1 MNPLDRIGEWD
12 KRISQASLE
21 GPYENWLH
29 QEIPFGL
36 RSLFLAPWRA
46 YMDTWDS
53 RRYLDVLGVNFNV
66 RAEEAEATA
75 QVLGEAGIRSA
86 RIEIGWANLKYE
98 DESQIVDYKAAEY
111 RTIFNAFK
119 KYGIRPLILL
129 NANSGLPVPHQYLTL
144 EITRIAAAGAR
155 EIYVSDVSQIQPG
168 YTGLHEMSYHTMFPV
183 ITAVEPET
191 GRLTLSAPLPRQLP
205 QGKYT
210 FMKLKYRPFAGYEIA
225 GQANPSGPETVN
237 GWMRYVQTVTSF
249 VRDALGTAGQPDAGF
264 DVEVWNEYMFGS
276 EFLDIN
282 NYYDPDLT
290 FSKPITYT
298 HNGETVTGVEA
309 ILPMTV
315 DFVKNPQNALPGV
328 RVISGF
334 ANQRPWESGTEM
346 YPRQDGF
353 SRHYYTS
360 YSLEELMIN
369 PVSFPRND
377 EFTVDAK
384 AERDGIPAPNKV
396 DRIIPGTNVIP
407 VHVKAFPEVVFYA
420 YQTEFVV
427 RDLQPYPGPWYTH
440 HRYSNPG
447 NGHEAEVWMTETNFY
462 RMGMAQELSARAGV
476 DLNDE
481 RIARLLHHLAA
492 KTTLRIFVFY
502 GHKGIQTVN
511 LFAAKDPD
519 TNFSL
524 IPLSFYNELA
534 ENGYT
539 LTDSVREH
547 IGPQVR
553 AVANL
558 TRFMQAGERID
569 NPRFLQVKDI
579 VEHMPRVV
587 FQAHATEE
595 HPHRYHRDDL
605 AVMPY
610 QLSANKFAVGYY
622 VVTRNILHS
631 WKDELDVLD
640 PQRYDMPP
648 QVFEI
653 TLSNV
658 RGNGAA
664 VLVYDPVTGE
674 ESPATIVRSAL
685 TEITVRVE
693 AVDYPR
699 FLVITESQAGPLLQ
713 EPKLEYQQ
721 QGSTL
726 SFVPNVDGRVTI
738 SWGPYPIRARGSF
751 TMEEFAGENLEN
763 LIATS
768 QVPIIRHYNS
778 LASRKGSWRWTG
790 TIVPKYTEEY
800 HFILDTDNSERP
812 KLWICDQLVIEGNGR
827 LRGSIML
834 EAGKAYTLTLT
845 YSTPY
850 ASPHTAT
857 LYWASASQPR
867 EVVAPSPADGNRMVR
882 NVSSGQRVTVRLPG
896 LAVKDGVKVELS
908 SSGLS
913 TRYPHWDY
921 DVRGVIW

>member
-1 MNPLDRIGEWD
+1 MNPLDQIGKWD
-12 KRISQASLE
+12 KRISQASMD
-21 GPYENWLH
+21 GPYENWMH

-46 YMDTWDS
+46 YMDTWDA

-66 RAEEAEATA
+66 RAEEAEAAA
-75 QVLGEAGIRSA
+75 QVLSEAGIRSA
-86 RIEIGWANLKYE
+86 RVEIGWANLKYE
-98 DESQIVDYKAAEY
+98 DETQIVDYKAAEY
-111 RTIFNAFK
+111 TTIFQAFK
-119 KYGIRPLILL
+119 KHGIRPLILF

-144 EITRIAAAGAR
+144 ELTRIAPSGTR
-155 EIYVSDVSQIQPG
+155 EIYVSDVSQIKPG
-168 YTGLHEMSYHTMFPV
+168 YTGLHEMSYHTMFPI
-183 ITAVEPET
+183 ITEVDSAS
-191 GRLTLSAPLPRQLP
+191 GRLTLSAPLPRQLS
-205 QGKYT
+205 QGEHT
-210 FMKLKYRPFAGYEIA
+210 FMKLKYRPFAGYEMT
-225 GQANPSGPETVN
+225 GQANPSGQETVN
-237 GWMRYVQTVTSF
+237 GWMRYVQTVTTF
-249 VRDALGTAGQPDAGF
+249 VRNALGTTGQPDAGF

-282 NYYDPDLT
+282 NYYEPDLAFT
-290 FSKPITYT
+290 QPITYT
-298 HNGETVTGVEA
+298 HNGMTVTGVEA

-315 DFVKNPQNALPGV
+315 DYVNNPQNGLPGV

-377 EFTVDAK
+377 EFTVDALG
-384 AERDGIPAPNKV
+384 ERDGIPAPNKV

-427 RDLQPYPGPWYTH
+427 RDLQPFPGPWYTH

-462 RMGMAQELSARAGV
+462 RMGMAQELSAWAGV

-481 RIARLLHHLAA
+481 RIARVLHHIAA

-502 GHKGIQTVN
+502 GHKGIETVN
-511 LFAAKDPD
+511 LFALKDPD

-524 IPLSFYNELA
+524 IPEAFYAELA
-534 ENGYT
+534 DNGYQ
-539 LTDSVREH
+539 LNDAVREH
-547 IGPQVR
+547 LGPQVR
-553 AVANL
+553 AVTQL
-558 TRFMQAGERID
+558 TRFMEAGERIEV
-569 NPRFLQVKDI
+569 PRFLEVKDI
-579 VEHMPRVV
+579 VEHKPRFV
-587 FQAHATEE
+587 FQAHGTEE

-610 QLSANKFAVGYY
+610 QMSANRFAVGYY
-622 VVTRNILHS
+622 VVTRNMLHS
-631 WKDELDVLD
+631 WNKQLDVLD
-640 PQRYDMPP
+640 PLRYDMPP
-648 QVFEI
+648 QSFEL

-658 RGNGAA
+658 RGNGAT
-664 VLVYDPVTGE
+664 VHVFDPITGTE
-674 ESPATIVRSAL
+674 TPAAILRSTL
-685 TEITVRVE
+685 TDITVQVE

-699 FLVITESQAGPLLQ
+699 FLVITESEAGPMLQ
-713 EPKLEYQQ
+713 DPRLEFQQ
-721 QGSTL
+721 QNSTF
-726 SFVPNVDGRVTI
+726 SFVPNVNGRVTVT
-738 SWGPYPIRARGSF
+738 WGAYPIRTRGSF

-768 QVPIIRHYNS
+768 EVPLIQHYSS
-778 LASRKGSWRWTG
+778 LAARKGSWRWTG
-790 TIVPKYTEEY
+790 TIVPKFTEEY
-800 HFILDTDNSERP
+800 HFMLDTDNSERP

-827 LRGSIML
+827 LRGSITL
-834 EAGKAYTLTLT
+834 EAGKTYTLTLT

-867 EVVAPSPADGNRMVR
+867 ELVAPAPVDGNRIVR
-882 NVSSGQRVTVRLPG
+882 NVTKNQRVSIRLPG
-896 LAVKDGVKVELS
+896 LQRKDGIKVELS
-908 SSGLS
+908 NTGL
-913 TRYPHWDY
+913 TVNYPHWNY
-921 DVRGVIW
+921 DVRGVVW